1 MPKPPLPE
9 DAIEILKKPNPAVMA
24 VVRADGTPITA
35 PTWYLWED
43 GKIVLN
49 FQADRKRLEHI
60 RANPKVSISVL
71 DEASWYTHVTVHGS
85 ITLTD
90 DPDLV
95 DIDRISTF
103 YTGEPY
109 PVRDQARVT
118 GYLEIDAYV
127 GWGKVKT
134 D

>member
-1 MPKPPLPE
+1 MPKPPLPA
-9 DAIEILKKPNPAVMA
+9 DAVELLKKPNPAVMA

-43 GKIVLN
+43 DKIVLN

-60 RANPKVSISVL
+60 KANPKVSISVL
-71 DEASWYTHVTVHGS
+71 DEASWYTHVTVHGT
-85 ITLTD
+85 ITLQD
-90 DPDLV
+90 DPNLV
-95 DIDRISTF
+95 DIDRISTH

-118 GYLEIDAYV
+118 GYLEVDAYV
-127 GWGKVKT
+127 GWGKVSS
-134 D
+134 

>member
-1 MPKPPLPE
+1 MPKPPLLV
-9 DAIEILKKPNPAVMA
+9 DAVELLKKANPAVMA

-49 FQADRKRLEHI
+49 FDASRKRLEHI
-60 RANPKVSISVL
+60 RANPKVSISVM

-85 ITLTD
+85 IELQD

-95 DIDRISTF
+95 DIDRIATH
-103 YTGEPY
+103 YTGERY
-109 PVRDQARVT
+109 PVRDQPRVT
-118 GYLEIDAYV
+118 GYVTVDAYV
-127 GWGKVKT
+127 GWGKVGS
-134 D
+134 